1 MKLHSSTSRA
11 YRCKRSC
18 ETRSERSRW
27 GSEGRTLASHAG
39 GEGDVECYFAHT
51 RSLAAATRHS
61 QKCVRFLFLRS
72 HRNVTRTQMWLV
84 ILGVCGVGT
93 SSSQMP
99 HVGTVP
105 APSSMELRAKRGLT
119 ATQTL
124 HTAPASPAPG
134 PAKRLGRLESPFLAQ
149 FHIGWQ
155 LLHNIHWLL

>member
-1 MKLHSSTSRA
+1 
-11 YRCKRSC
+11 
-18 ETRSERSRW
+18 
-27 GSEGRTLASHAG
+27 
-39 GEGDVECYFAHT
+39 
-51 RSLAAATRHS
+51 
-61 QKCVRFLFLRS
+61 
-72 HRNVTRTQMWLV
+72 MWLV

-105 APSSMELRAKRGLT
+105 APSSMELRAERGLT

-134 PAKRLGRLESPFLAQ
+134 PAKRPGRLESPFSAQ
-149 FHIGWQ
+149 FRIGWQ